1 MPKLV
6 SAAVLAAALTAAAPA
21 LAQAPSAPAPQAAAR
36 AAPEGLEYMLGTWVG
51 EGRDPSTGET
61 FSFVYRVEPEVGGA
75 WITGYGES
83 KDGGFK
89 SRDLWGREPK
99 TGEIMRVIFNDGG
112 GYATI
117 RSPGWK
123 GDTLVLEGESFGSNG
138 SLRLR
143 ETITRLGPAEFRAVW
158 EAFQGGKWVPY
169 SVERVTRRTDA

>member
-1 MPKLV
+1 MRRIL
-6 SAAVLAAALTAAAPA
+6 SSLLLATALTAAAPA
-21 LAQAPSAPAPQAAAR
+21 VAQDASSPPAAPSAKV
-36 AAPEGLEYMLGTWVG
+36 APEGLDYMVGTWLG
-51 EGRDPSTGET
+51 EGKDPSSGET

-83 KDGGFK
+83 KDAGFK
-89 SRDLWGREPK
+89 SRDIWGREPK

-123 GDTLVLEGESFGSNG
+123 GDTLVLEGESYGRTG

-143 ETITRLGPAEFRAVW
+143 ETITRISPTEFQAVW
-158 EAFQGGKWVPY
+158 EAFRDGKWAPY
-169 SVERVTRRTDA
+169 SIERVTRRTIS